1 MLRNGQKQGLHI
13 VDEKSVVD
21 GSVYE
26 KLKKGLKLPILTGL
40 DRRTVMVKN
49 KDFGIDFDFEYS
61 YSTLT
66 GKLGK
71 CKPTSES
78 QSPHLQNRMISVSN
92 FPEWLR
98 GGLNG
103 LIDIKH
109 ISTWFKC
116 VAKKTGP
123 KYCPHQWILSLDPR
137 LPPLKI

>member
-1 MLRNGQKQGLHI
+1 
-13 VDEKSVVD
+13 
-21 GSVYE
+21 
-26 KLKKGLKLPILTGL
+26 
-40 DRRTVMVKN
+40 MVKN

-66 GKLGK
+66 GKLEK

-92 FPEWLR
+92 FSEGLR

-116 VAKKTGP
+116 SKKNWP
-123 KYCPHQWILSLDPR
+123 KV
-137 LPPLKI
+137 LPSPMDFVPGSQTPTS